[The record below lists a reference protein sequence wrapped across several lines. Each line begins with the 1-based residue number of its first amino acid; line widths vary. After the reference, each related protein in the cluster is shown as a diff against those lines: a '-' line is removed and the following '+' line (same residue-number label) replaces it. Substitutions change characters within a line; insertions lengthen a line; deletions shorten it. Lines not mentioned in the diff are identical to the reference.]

1 VEREENPEQETC
13 HAKVPGSRIQENE
26 NVGTDGRG
34 AEGKNFEREREQ
46 RALDSRDSMPSPTS
60 LPS

>member
-1 VEREENPEQETC
+1 MPRFLDPEYRKMKTLRER
-13 HAKVPGSRIQENE
+13 
-26 NVGTDGRG
+26 DGRG

-46 RALDSRDSMPSPTS
+46 RALDTRDSMPSPAS